1 MRRAKSCNTKRN
13 TFFLFSEVLICTM
26 NSDMM
31 VLPRKGA
38 KSPILYIFGASIGVN
53 RRDEQ
58 TYCLALLQTYN
69 FNFETSQV

>member
-1 MRRAKSCNTKRN
+1 
-13 TFFLFSEVLICTM
+13 M

-38 KSPILYIFGASIGVN
+38 KFPILYIFGASIEVN

-58 TYCLALLQTYN
+58 TYYLALLQTYN
-69 FNFETSQV
+69 LNLETLEA